1 MIVWSVVVKFMKERY
16 TLFPIQNKPIF
27 SLYEDQVKAVWTP
40 YEIDFS
46 EDLKDL
52 KKMKKEERD
61 LILKV
66 LAFFAQSDS
75 IVNENLALRF
85 MQDINIP
92 EMLQFY
98 SFQIGIEAIH
108 AHTYA
113 LMIDNYVS
121 DSDEK
126 DKLFNA
132 ISNFPTIAHKANWM
146 KKWITSQ
153 ENFSKR
159 LFAFA
164 LVEGVFFS
172 ASFCTIYWFKD
183 RNKLK
188 GLSQANDLINR
199 DESSH
204 VQGAALLYTELL
216 KMDQKIKK
224 NNFIISS
231 RVFELPE
238 FELGRMLKEN
248 HHLKRSMLNGVQE
261 FKQLKEEEAH
271 EIVRESVEIEKEFV
285 REALKVQLLGINSDL
300 MERYI
305 EHVADLVLQQ
315 FGLNKLFNSKQP
327 FDFMIKNDIRGKVN
341 FFEHRSSEYVV
352 AKRESVDFENINED
366 F

>member
-1 MIVWSVVVKFMKERY
+1 MKERY
-16 TLFPIQNKPIF
+16 TLFPIYNRPIF
-27 SLYEDQVKAVWTP
+27 NLYEDQVKAVWTP

-61 LILKV
+61 LILRV

-75 IVNENLALRF
+75 IVNENLCLRF
-85 MQDINIP
+85 MQDVNIP

-121 DSDEK
+121 DTEEK

-132 ISNFPTIAHKANWM
+132 IKNFPTIAQKADWM

-153 ENFSKR
+153 DNFSKR
-159 LFAFA
+159 LLAFA

-204 VQGAALLYTELL
+204 VQGASLLYNELL

-224 NNFIISS
+224 NQFILNT
-231 RVFELPE
+231 RVADLPE
-238 FELGRMLKEN
+238 ADLGKLIKEN
-248 HHLKRSMLNGVQE
+248 FFLKKSMLNNGQE
-261 FKQLKEEEAH
+261 FKSLKEEEAYQ
-271 EIVRESVEIEKEFV
+271 IVRESVEIEKDFV
-285 REALKVQLLGINSDL
+285 KDTLRVQLLGINSEL
-300 MERYI
+300 MCQYI
-305 EHVADLVLQQ
+305 EHVADLVLVQ
-315 FGLNKLFNSKQP
+315 FGFNKLYNAKQP

-352 AKRESVDFENINED
+352 AKRESVNFDIIND
-366 F
+366 KF